1 MSTQQPFPL
10 SGSLITGSEL
20 YEWLLESVQLV
31 EGPILFCSAYI
42 RSGAIEPLL
51 SRLPLGVT
59 GKVLVRWQFEDL
71 IRGSSDLNLYELC
84 KSHGLQ
90 LYMRQSFHGKVYVMP
105 KVGIG
110 VGSAN
115 ATLSGFGMRLRAN
128 DEVCNLMPV
137 SSPSLELIEGL
148 FAGATLIDDALFA
161 LLEKACVAAN
171 TAGPVGDWPDEVVN
185 YMASEPAPQRLLVD
199 ECFWS
204 DGTWAV
210 MAQLPTNEQECH
222 DQFLLGIKPGASLA
236 EVRRAVDRSPP
247 IRWLRAQLGSVEP
260 AELYFG
266 NLSQRLHSA
275 LLDDPGPRRSEVKAL
290 LEQLLSWVKVTEM
303 PQIMIDR
310 PQHSQR
316 VRLHEFPSPI
326 VESTV
331 TPVSP
336 RLGKDD
342 RAVQVNAELRSRRRT
357 RY

>member
-10 SGSLITGSEL
+10 SGSLISGSEL
-20 YEWLLESVQLV
+20 YEWLLESAPLV
-31 EGPILFCSAYI
+31 EGPVLFCSAYI

-51 SRLPLGVT
+51 SRLPVGVT
-59 GKVLVRWQFEDL
+59 GKVLVRWRFEDL
-71 IRGSSDLNLYELC
+71 TRGSSDLNVYELC

-90 LYMRQSFHGKVYVMP
+90 LYMRPSFHGKVYVMP

-110 VGSAN
+110 MGSAN
-115 ATLSGFGMRLRAN
+115 ATLSGFGLRLRAN
-128 DEVCNLMPV
+128 DEVCNLMPM

-148 FAGATLIDDALFA
+148 FTGATLIDDALFS
-161 LLEKACVAAN
+161 LLEKTCVAA
-171 TAGPVGDWPDEVVN
+171 TRAGLVGDWPDEVLS
-185 YMASEPAPQRLLVD
+185 YMAIEPAPQRVLVD

-210 MAQLPTNEQECH
+210 MAQPPTNEQECH
-222 DQFLLGIKPGASLA
+222 DQLLLGIKSGASMA
-236 EVRRAVDRSPP
+236 EVRGALDRSSP

-275 LLDDPGPRRSEVKAL
+275 LLDNPGPRRSEVKTL
-290 LEQLLSWVKVTEM
+290 LEQLLSWVTAANLPEFV
-303 PQIMIDR
+303 IDK

-316 VRLHEFPSPI
+316 VRLNGASGFA
-326 VESTV
+326 VQSTARSA
-331 TPVSP
+331 SP
-336 RLGKDD
+336 RSEKDD
-342 RAVQVNAELRSRRRT
+342 QAARVNSALRPRRPF